1 MAFRSIPLTVGAAL
15 TFVCVPFWSS
25 AFAEDLDM
33 LTRVLI
39 PAYIAQNF
47 AALCATRDPHF
58 LSAEV
63 PYGVASVG
71 AYAQHVKKEVTI
83 DIAED
88 EARKVRVT
96 AADTAR
102 QVARQE
108 LRLLIVQ
115 QSADPKDVVKRWCD
129 QSAKPFILAIM
140 SKHQEKHQEFDVI
153 LENAK
158 R

>member
-1 MAFRSIPLTVGAAL
+1 MTFWSKPRAIGAVL
-15 TFVCVPFWSS
+15 TFVCVLFWSA
-25 AFAEDLDM
+25 AFAKDLEM

-39 PAYIAQNF
+39 PAYIAQDF
-47 AALCATRDPHF
+47 AALCATRDPDF

-63 PYGVASVG
+63 INGVVSIG

-83 DIAED
+83 DLPED

-102 QVARQE
+102 QVAYQE
-108 LRLLIVQ
+108 LYLLTAQ
-115 QSADPKDVVKRWCD
+115 QATDPTELVKRWCD
-129 QSAKPFILAIM
+129 RSAKPFILAIM
-140 SKHQEKHQEFDVI
+140 SKHQDKHQEFDEI